1 MEKDKHYC
9 ICIGRKFCSGGRNVA
24 ALVAEQLGI
33 KVYDRDLLKKAAQ
46 NTGFSE
52 QFFDEADEEKTRRGL
67 RSLFMSHFN
76 SSNGFS
82 ANYLSN
88 ESLFK
93 MQSDAIHRIHEQE
106 DCVFIGRC
114 ADYVLRDSDRLLNV
128 FIAADKDDRVARV
141 LRHADEGMTES
152 KALSLIE
159 DIDHKRASY
168 YNYFTGR
175 TWGDPAVYDI
185 CLNSSTLGY
194 DKCADMIV
202 ALAKERLGI

>member
-1 MEKDKHYC
+1 MDKHYC

-24 ALVAEQLGI
+24 AIVAQKLGV

-52 QFFDEADEEKTRRGL
+52 KFFDEADEEKTRKGLRGL
-67 RSLFMSHFN
+67 FMNHL
-76 SSNGFS
+76 SSNGLS
-82 ANYLSN
+82 NNYLSN
-88 ESLFK
+88 ESIFN
-93 MQSDAIHRIHEQE
+93 MQSDAIRKIHETE

-128 FIAADKDDRVARV
+128 FIAADIDDRVARV
-141 LRHADEGMTES
+141 CRHADEGMPPS

-159 DIDHKRASY
+159 EIDRKRSSY

-185 CLNSSTLGY
+185 CLNSTTLGY
-194 DKCADMIV
+194 EKCADIIV
-202 ALAKERLGI
+202 SLAKERLGI

>member
-24 ALVAEQLGI
+24 AMVAGQLGI
-33 KVYDRDLLKKAAQ
+33 NVYDKDLLKKASQ

-52 QFFDEADEEKTRRGL
+52 KFFDEADEEKTRRGL

-76 SSNGFS
+76 GSNGFS
-82 ANYLSN
+82 GNYLSN

-128 FIAADKDDRVARV
+128 FIAADTDDRVARV

-159 DIDHKRASY
+159 DIDRKRSSY

-185 CLNSSTLGY
+185 CLNSSTQGY
-194 DKCADMIV
+194 DKCAQLIV
-202 ALAKERLGI
+202 ELAKERLGI

>member
-1 MEKDKHYC
+1 MDKHYC

-24 ALVAEQLGI
+24 AIVAEKLGV
-33 KVYDRDLLKKAAQ
+33 KVYDRDLLKKASQ

-52 QFFDEADEEKTRRGL
+52 KFFDEADEEKTRKGL

-76 SSNGFS
+76 GSNGF
-82 ANYLSN
+82 AGNYLSN
-88 ESLFK
+88 ESLFN
-93 MQSDAIHRIHEQE
+93 MQSEAIRRIHEQE

-128 FIAADKDDRVARV
+128 FIAAETDDRVDRV
-141 LRHADEGMTES
+141 CRHAGEDMTRS

-159 DIDHKRASY
+159 DIDRKRSSY

-175 TWGDPAVYDI
+175 TWGDPAFYDV
-185 CLNSSTLGY
+185 CLNSTTFGY
-194 DKCADMIV
+194 EKCADIIV
-202 ALAKERLGI
+202 SLAKERLGI

>member
-1 MEKDKHYC
+1 MDKHYC

-24 ALVAEQLGI
+24 AIVAEKLGI

-52 QFFDEADEEKTRRGL
+52 QFFDEADEEKTRRGF
-67 RSLFMSHFN
+67 RSLFMNHL
-76 SSNGFS
+76 SSNGLS
-82 ANYLSN
+82 SNYLSN
-88 ESLFK
+88 ESIFN
-93 MQSDAIHRIHEQE
+93 MQSEAIRKIHESE

-128 FIAADKDDRVARV
+128 FIAADIDDRVARV
-141 LRHADEGMTES
+141 CRHADESMTPS

-159 DIDHKRASY
+159 DIDRKRSSY

-175 TWGDPAVYDI
+175 TWGDSAVYDL
-185 CLNSSTLGY
+185 CLNSTTLGY
-194 DKCADMIV
+194 DKCADIIV
-202 ALAKERLGI
+202 SLAKDKLGI

>member
-1 MEKDKHYC
+1 MDKHYC

-24 ALVAEQLGI
+24 ALIADELGI

-52 QFFDEADEEKTRRGL
+52 QFFDEADEEKTRKGLRGL
-67 RSLFMSHFN
+67 FLNHL
-76 SSNGFS
+76 SSNGLTS
-82 ANYLSN
+82 NYLSN
-88 ESLFK
+88 ESIFN
-93 MQSDAIHRIHEQE
+93 MQSDAIRHIHEQE

-114 ADYVLRDSDRLLNV
+114 SDYVLRESDRLLNV
-128 FIAADKDDRVARV
+128 FIASDMDDRVARV

-152 KALSLIE
+152 KALSFIE
-159 DIDHKRASY
+159 DIDRKRSSY

-194 DKCADMIV
+194 DKCAQLIV
-202 ALAKERLGI
+202 ELAKERLGI

>member
-1 MEKDKHYC
+1 MDKHYC

-24 ALVAEQLGI
+24 AIVAEKLGI

-52 QFFDEADEEKTRRGL
+52 KFFDEADEEKTRKGL
-67 RSLFMSHFN
+67 RSLFMNHL
-76 SSNGFS
+76 SSINGLS
-82 ANYLSN
+82 NNYLSN
-88 ESLFK
+88 ESIFN
-93 MQSDAIHRIHEQE
+93 MQSEAIRKIHEQE

-128 FIAADKDDRVARV
+128 FVAAGIDDRVARV
-141 LRHADEGMTES
+141 MRHADEGMTES

-159 DIDHKRASY
+159 DIDRKRSSY

-185 CLNSSTLGY
+185 CLNSTTLGY
-194 DKCADMIV
+194 EKCADIIV
-202 ALAKERLGI
+202 SLAKERLKI

>member
-1 MEKDKHYC
+1 MDKHYC

-24 ALVAEQLGI
+24 AIVAEKLGI

-52 QFFDEADEEKTRRGL
+52 PFFDEADEEKTRRGL
-67 RSLFMSHFN
+67 RSLFMNHL
-76 SSNGFS
+76 SSNGLS
-82 ANYLSN
+82 GNYLSN
-88 ESLFK
+88 ESIFN
-93 MQSDAIHRIHEQE
+93 MQSEAIRKIHESE

-128 FIAADKDDRVARV
+128 FIAADIDDRVARV
-141 LRHADEGMTES
+141 CRHADESMTPS

-159 DIDHKRASY
+159 DIDRKRSSY

-175 TWGDPAVYDI
+175 TWGDSAVYDI
-185 CLNSSTLGY
+185 CLNSTTLGY
-194 DKCADMIV
+194 DKCAEIIV
-202 ALAKERLGI
+202 SLAKDKLGI

>member
-1 MEKDKHYC
+1 MDKHYC

-24 ALVAEQLGI
+24 ALIADELGI

-52 QFFDEADEEKTRRGL
+52 QFFDEADEEKTRKGLRGL
-67 RSLFMSHFN
+67 FLNHL
-76 SSNGFS
+76 SSNGLTS
-82 ANYLSN
+82 NYLSN
-88 ESLFK
+88 ESIFN
-93 MQSDAIHRIHEQE
+93 MQSDAIRHIHEQE

-114 ADYVLRDSDRLLNV
+114 SDYVLRESDRLLNV
-128 FIAADKDDRVARV
+128 FIASDMDDRVARV

-152 KALSLIE
+152 KALSFIE
-159 DIDHKRASY
+159 DIDRKRSSY

-194 DKCADMIV
+194 EKCAQIIV

>member
-1 MEKDKHYC
+1 MDKHYC

-24 ALVAEQLGI
+24 AIVAERLGI

-67 RSLFMSHFN
+67 RSLFMNHL
-76 SSNGFS
+76 SSNGLS
-82 ANYLSN
+82 GNYLSN
-88 ESLFK
+88 ESIFN
-93 MQSDAIHRIHEQE
+93 MQSEAIRKIHESE

-128 FIAADKDDRVARV
+128 FIAADIDDRVARV
-141 LRHADEGMTES
+141 CRHADESMTPS

-159 DIDHKRASY
+159 DIDRKRSSY

-175 TWGDPAVYDI
+175 TWGDSAVYDI
-185 CLNSSTLGY
+185 CLNSTTLGY
-194 DKCADMIV
+194 DKCADIIV
-202 ALAKERLGI
+202 SLAKDKLGI

>member
-1 MEKDKHYC
+1 MDKHYC

-24 ALVAEQLGI
+24 ALIADELGI

-52 QFFDEADEEKTRRGL
+52 RFFDEADEEKTRKGLRGL
-67 RSLFMSHFN
+67 FLNHL
-76 SSNGFS
+76 SSNGLTS
-82 ANYLSN
+82 NYLSN
-88 ESLFK
+88 ESIFN
-93 MQSDAIHRIHEQE
+93 MQSDAIRHIHEQE

-114 ADYVLRDSDRLLNV
+114 SDYVLRESDRLLNV
-128 FIAADKDDRVARV
+128 FIASDMDDRVARV

-159 DIDHKRASY
+159 DIDRKRSSY

-194 DKCADMIV
+194 EKCAQIIV

>member
-1 MEKDKHYC
+1 MDKHYC

-24 ALVAEQLGI
+24 ALVAERLGV
-33 KVYDRDLLKKAAQ
+33 KVFDRNLLKTASRES
-46 NTGFSE
+46 GFSE
-52 QFFDEADEEKTRRGL
+52 KFFEEADEEKTRKGL
-67 RSLFMSHFN
+67 RSLFMNRFN
-76 SSNGFS
+76 SSNGFA

-88 ESLFK
+88 ESIFN
-93 MQSDAIHRIHEQE
+93 MQSEAIRNIHGQE

-128 FIAADKDDRVARV
+128 FIAADIDDRVDRV
-141 LRHADEGMTES
+141 CRHAGDMTPN

-159 DIDHKRASY
+159 DIDRRRSSY

-175 TWGDPAVYDI
+175 TWGDPAFYDI

-194 DKCADMIV
+194 DKCADIIV
-202 ALAKERLGI
+202 SLAKEKLGI

>member
-1 MEKDKHYC
+1 MEKDNHYC

-52 QFFDEADEEKTRRGL
+52 KFFDEADEEKTRKGL
-67 RSLFMSHFN
+67 RGLFMSHLSGN
-76 SSNGFS
+76 GLSN
-82 ANYLSN
+82 NYLSN
-88 ESLFK
+88 ESIFN
-93 MQSDAIHRIHEQE
+93 MQSEAIRHIHEQE

-114 ADYVLRDSDRLLNV
+114 SDYVLRDSDRLLNV
-128 FIAADKDDRVARV
+128 FIAADIDDRVARV
-141 LRHADEGMTES
+141 CRHADNGMTQS

-159 DIDHKRASY
+159 DIDRKRSSY

-194 DKCADMIV
+194 EKCAEMIV
-202 ALAKERLGI
+202 ALAKERLKI